1 MEIKEGKVT
10 DYDLR
15 SYFKDNQLNYL
26 LIIEIDNDL
35 EYDKY
40 LNQSEYNIYMSKIL
54 GGFGVGELRDIVD
67 KSVKYEIDGEEVS
80 KILLDNNI
88 EI

>member
-40 LNQSEYNIYMSKIL
+40 LTQSEYNIYMSKIL

-67 KSVKYEIDGEEVS
+67 KSVKYEIDSEEIS

>member
-67 KSVKYEIDGEEVS
+67 KSVKYEIDGEEVY